1 MSPLCFHDH
10 LGPTLGEFFI
20 PNELTKSHFLA
31 RYLDVP
37 GSGWINGLDQW
48 VISPTYKWDI
58 IRFYIPPDPITF
70 DPSTSRDGTSD
81 LPSWNPGRCSFFPPN
96 AGRNCRTDAAT
107 TVSISIVDQHC
118 AAFKTS
124 PFQPQARRSQNTS
137 VRPAAQKYSMASPSA
152 SPSVPEMVGGWLSF
166 NPFEKSTEEM
176 GIMKTQTFGV
186 KIKNTW
192 KHHLEKW
199 GFFGETHEDRWKFE
213 SSDGPLLCRA
223 LCLIHRRR
231 QPHDVYSFN
240 KKDQVKSGGIAHQ

>member
-70 DPSTSRDGTSD
+70 DPRTSRNPGH
-81 LPSWNPGRCSFFPPN
+81 LIYHPGRCSFSRQTQEIWITRMLLPRKFL
-96 AGRNCRTDAAT
+96 
-107 TVSISIVDQHC
+107 SQLVDQHC

-124 PFQPQARRSQNTS
+124 PFQPQGQQEDLQNTS

-152 SPSVPEMVGGWLSF
+152 LPKCSRNGWWLVEF
-166 NPFEKSTEEM
+166 
-176 GIMKTQTFGV
+176 
-186 KIKNTW
+186 
-192 KHHLEKW
+192 
-199 GFFGETHEDRWKFE
+199 
-213 SSDGPLLCRA
+213 
-223 LCLIHRRR
+223 
-231 QPHDVYSFN
+231 QPV
-240 KKDQVKSGGIAHQ
+240 